1 MKIDLVID
9 AHCPPQ
15 PGDGEERHAVLE
27 RLVARGDA
35 FTLQASSLEDCLR
48 VLFGIAREEPLPA
61 AALSL
66 LGDGIDPGDAY
77 WVRLDPVHLR
87 AERAGLRLVVLP
99 PGDLEADEA
108 DALRGALAPHLAQ
121 ERYALVAPQPQRW
134 LPAARIL

>member
-48 VLFGIAREEPLPA
+48 VLFGIAREEPLVPA
-61 AALSL
+61 
-66 LGDGIDPGDAY
+66 GDEWWQAMSDAE
-77 WVRLDPVHLR
+77 
-87 AERAGLRLVVLP
+87 AEDWIEGR
-99 PGDLEADEA
+99 
-108 DALRGALAPHLAQ
+108 
-121 ERYALVAPQPQRW
+121 
-134 LPAARIL
+134 